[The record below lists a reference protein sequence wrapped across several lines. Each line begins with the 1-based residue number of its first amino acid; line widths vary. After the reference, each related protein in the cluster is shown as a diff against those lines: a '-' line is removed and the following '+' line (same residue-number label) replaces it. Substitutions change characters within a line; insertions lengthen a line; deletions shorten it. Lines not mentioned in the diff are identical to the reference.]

1 MKHCILME
9 TALDGWEKASYWVLA
24 VQQCHHNSS
33 VKAMR
38 EGDVVA
44 QAALNMMRGW
54 LDKLIEYK
62 ISAMTGETVPEG
74 REKAIVEA
82 YNRSFGGLTFESEP
96 ESLSS
101 GRVYCQYT
109 GRSGHRGG
117 LWPQILPPNPL
128 CCSQHHLRMASFRSL
143 KNKPH

>member
-1 MKHCILME
+1 MKHCILMA

-44 QAALNMMRGW
+44 QAALKMMRGW
-54 LDKLIEYK
+54 LDRLIEYK

-96 ESLSS
+96 ESPSAAAEFIASILEGLAIAEVS
-101 GRVYCQYT
+101 GPEFSLPI
-109 GRSGHRGG
+109 RSAA
-117 LWPQILPPNPL
+117 P
-128 CCSQHHLRMASFRSL
+128 STT
-143 KNKPH
+143 